1 VGSASVKAAIK
12 EMIDNEDNKKPLSDE
27 IIAERLKESLGVN
40 IARRTV
46 AKYRSALGLASS
58 SKRKKFF

>member
-1 VGSASVKAAIK
+1 
-12 EMIDNEDNKKPLSDE
+12 MIDNEDNKKPLSDE